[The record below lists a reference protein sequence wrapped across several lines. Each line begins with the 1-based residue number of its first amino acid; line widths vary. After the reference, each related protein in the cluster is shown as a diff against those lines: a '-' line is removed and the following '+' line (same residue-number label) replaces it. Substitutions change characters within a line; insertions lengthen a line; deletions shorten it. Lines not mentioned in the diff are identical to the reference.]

1 MSDTAIHA
9 PHHAAH
15 HRAAHSGRPNLD
27 GGTHYAAIVIFFALL
42 VIGLGFTLH
51 GLTTDIDA
59 AGTPPLAIGVFIM
72 LGLALLIA
80 LGFEFVNG
88 FHDTANAVATAA
100 APAVSAATPAVKS
113 AVAEAPGAASS
124 LELKIQKMA
133 SDLAAGVK
141 QALGG
146 SKSSFVPPC
155 PCGM

>member
-1 MSDTAIHA
+1 MKIDATACIVIRPKWQSPRRPATLPRAKTWGRRMSDTAIHA

-88 FHDTANAVATAA
+88 FHDTANADATVIYTHSLQ
-100 APAVSAATPAVKS
+100 PQVAVSG
-113 AVAEAPGAASS
+113 PGCSISWA
-124 LELKIQKMA
+124 
-133 SDLAAGVK
+133 
-141 QALGG
+141 
-146 SKSSFVPPC
+146 C
-155 PCGM
+155 